1 MASKKQE
8 RDPSSPKDNYVSLMN
23 YPCLKIYPDR
33 IYHNSRIVKL
43 RCSQSG
49 ISVVGVTKGVLGDTV
64 IAEAMRSSGIKT
76 LGDSRLEN
84 LERLRNFYGKNQE
97 LMMLRSP
104 MPDEIE
110 RLVEI
115 CDISLNTSLKTVKL
129 IEGTCI
135 KKNIKHRIIVM
146 VETDDKR
153 EGLPPG
159 DVVGFCSQ
167 VVKNCR
173 AVELYGLGTN
183 AGCIIKNNGPDP
195 ESLKILVELGEKIA
209 LATGVNVPVISGG
222 NSSIWNLIEKNIV
235 PEGINQVRIGEA
247 ILLGHDTV
255 DYKPIKKAFVDTFI
269 LEAQVIEVK
278 KRNGMV
284 YKIILA
290 LGLQD
295 VRSENIYSCN
305 SDLYIINQSSDHT
318 VMGVKEEGM
327 GEDKLKSGRLKEDGA
342 NSGEGR
348 TGSLLELEAGSIIS
362 FKLDYFGVLSCMTSP
377 FVKKKYI
384 KGYKS
389 C

>member
-8 RDPSSPKDNYVSLMN
+8 KDLSSPKDSYVSLMN

-33 IYHNSRIVKL
+33 ICHNSRIAKL
-43 RCSQSG
+43 RCLQSG
-49 ISVVGVTKGVLGDTV
+49 ISVVGVTKGVLGDIR
-64 IAEAMRSSGIKT
+64 IAEAMRSAGIKT

-84 LERLRNFYGKNQE
+84 LERLRNFYGKKQE

-129 IEGTCI
+129 IEEICI

-146 VETDDKR
+146 VETNDKR

-159 DVVGFCSQ
+159 EVIDFCSQ
-167 VVKNCR
+167 VVKDCK
-173 AVELYGLGTN
+173 AIELYGLGTN
-183 AGCIIKNNGPDP
+183 AGCIVKNEPDP
-195 ESLKILVELGEKIA
+195 ESLKILVELAEKIA
-209 LATGVNVPVISGG
+209 LATGVKIPVISGG
-222 NSSIWNLIEKNIV
+222 NSSIWNLIEKNTV

-247 ILLGHDTV
+247 ILLGHNTV
-255 DYKPIKKAFVDTFI
+255 DYKPIKKAFADAFI
-269 LEAQVIEVK
+269 LDTQVIEVK
-278 KRNGMV
+278 KRNTMV

-305 SDLYIINQSSDHT
+305 PDLYIINQSSDHT
-318 VMGVKEEGM
+318 VMGVKEESIR
-327 GEDKLKSGRLKEDGA
+327 EDKLKSGRLKEDRA
-342 NSGEGR
+342 NSGESR
-348 TGSLLELEAGSIIS
+348 TGSLLELETGSVIS

-384 KGYKS
+384 EGYKTF
-389 C
+389 